1 MKLEVKNINCQSCVN
16 LIKNSLEDEFGTI
29 IIDLTSEPKILTID
43 INSGEIKA
51 KFIDELNE
59 LGFEVIKE
67 I

>member
-1 MKLEVKNINCQSCVN
+1 MKFQVKNINCQSCAN

-29 IIDLTSEPKILTID
+29 SIDLTSEPKILTID
-43 INSGEIKA
+43 INSDEVKA
-51 KFIDELNE
+51 KFIDELGE

>member
-43 INSGEIKA
+43 INSDEIKA
-51 KFIDELNE
+51 KFTDELNE

>member
-43 INSGEIKA
+43 INSDEIKA
-51 KFIDELNE
+51 KFIDELND

>member
-43 INSGEIKA
+43 INSDEIKA
-51 KFIDELNE
+51 KFINELNE

-67 I
+67 L

>member
-43 INSGEIKA
+43 INSDEIKA

>member
-1 MKLEVKNINCQSCVN
+1 MKFEVKNINCQSCVN
-16 LIKNSLEDEFGTI
+16 LIKNSLEDEFGD
-29 IIDLTSEPKILTID
+29 IDMDLSCEPKILTID
-43 INSGEIKA
+43 INSDEIKA

>member
-43 INSGEIKA
+43 IDSDEIKA

>member
-29 IIDLTSEPKILTID
+29 IIDLTSKPKILTID
-43 INSGEIKA
+43 INSDEIKA

>member
-43 INSGEIKA
+43 IKSDEIKA

>member
-43 INSGEIKA
+43 INSDEIKT

>member
-1 MKLEVKNINCQSCVN
+1 MKFEVKNINCQSCVN

-43 INSGEIKA
+43 INSDEIKA
-51 KFIDELNE
+51 RFIDELNE

>member
-16 LIKNSLEDEFGTI
+16 LIKNSLEDEFGYI
-29 IIDLTSEPKILTID
+29 DIDLSCEPKILKID
-43 INSGEIKA
+43 IKNSEDKA

-67 I
+67 L

>member
-1 MKLEVKNINCQSCVN
+1 MKFEVKNINCQSCVN

-43 INSGEIKA
+43 INSDEIKA

>member
-16 LIKNSLEDEFGTI
+16 LIKNSLEDEFGAI

-43 INSGEIKA
+43 INSDEIKA

>member
-1 MKLEVKNINCQSCVN
+1 MTCPEIQFDASDNIKLVFLK
-16 LIKNSLEDEFGTI
+16 
-29 IIDLTSEPKILTID
+29 EPH
-43 INSGEIKA
+43 INSDEIKT

>member
-1 MKLEVKNINCQSCVN
+1 MKFEVKNINCQSCVN
-16 LIKNSLEDEFGTI
+16 LIKNSLEDEFGKI
-29 IIDLTSEPKILTID
+29 DIDLSCEPKILTID
-43 INSGEIKA
+43 INSDEIKA

>member
-1 MKLEVKNINCQSCVN
+1 MKLEVKNINCQSCIN

-43 INSGEIKA
+43 INSDEIKA

>member
-1 MKLEVKNINCQSCVN
+1 MKLEVKNINCQNCVN

-43 INSGEIKA
+43 INSNEIKA

>member
-1 MKLEVKNINCQSCVN
+1 MKFEVKNINCQSCVN

-29 IIDLTSEPKILTID
+29 IVDLTSEPKILTID
-43 INSGEIKA
+43 INSDGIKA

>member
-1 MKLEVKNINCQSCVN
+1 MKLEVKNINCQSCIN

-43 INSGEIKA
+43 INSNEIKA

>member
-29 IIDLTSEPKILTID
+29 IIDLTSEPKNLTID
-43 INSGEIKA
+43 INSDEIKA

>member
-43 INSGEIKA
+43 INNDEIKA

>member
-29 IIDLTSEPKILTID
+29 IIDLASEPKILTID
-43 INSGEIKA
+43 INSDEIKA

>member
-43 INSGEIKA
+43 INSDEIKA
-51 KFIDELNE
+51 KFIDDLNE

>member
-16 LIKNSLEDEFGTI
+16 LIKNSLENEFGTI

-43 INSGEIKA
+43 INSDEIKA

>member
-16 LIKNSLEDEFGTI
+16 LIKNSLEDKFGTI

-43 INSGEIKA
+43 INSDEIKA

>member
-43 INSGEIKA
+43 INSDEIKA
-51 KFIDELNE
+51 KFIYELNE

>member
-1 MKLEVKNINCQSCVN
+1 MKLEVNNINCQSCVN

-43 INSGEIKA
+43 INSDEIKA

>member
-43 INSGEIKA
+43 INSNEIKA

>member
-16 LIKNSLEDEFGTI
+16 LIKNSLEDEFGNI

-43 INSGEIKA
+43 INSDEIKA

-67 I
+67 L

>member
-43 INSGEIKA
+43 INSDVIKD

>member
-43 INSGEIKA
+43 INSDEIKV